1 MKKSSIIKL
10 STLGGILILL
20 VVAYIILAVSIFSQG
35 NGDMLPEIEEG
46 EGIYLSQYVTLYPE
60 INKDSITSIYVKNQK
75 DEYTF
80 YLQEKD
86 GERKM
91 VIKGHERLT
100 YQMEVYSYLL
110 AYTRLP
116 VVPADSNIYRDVDA
130 ERMANYGLTD
140 KTCQAKYSIT
150 YKDGDKE
157 ITQTVLIG
165 NQIMSSKNLYYATV
179 EGRDS
184 VYALNGVGVEGSI
197 LLPLTEYVTPAVLK
211 NYKNTVEAMKD
222 IEYFGMYLT
231 SDLGKTLNKLVLLNQ
246 VKDGENIYYDLN
258 CGALANDQAVLAD
271 STYLDTVF
279 GQLYVSFAGN
289 RVMEILY
296 SSASEEEI
304 NKVLSKYGLGNGQ
317 ECYFVRGITEDGKS
331 LANFIS
337 KETTNEKD
345 ENVHYV
351 LSHYYEEPTIVEVSA
366 EYFDFLGSDNETYL
380 RWIQK
385 SFIQA
390 GFGEFLSAQETGS
403 SGIKVIEIT
412 TQVGETKR
420 SCRFTIEGTSGRDL
434 TIRSEDGKLV
444 FKTANNKGDYIEP
457 FTNMYMLIL
466 SLPRISDFTSLT
478 EDEIAEIKTDD
489 KLIYSL
495 MVETRD
501 GKVYSYKYY
510 AKNTS
515 FAIAEVKE
523 GKRTEGGVEFT
534 KNQTIFEVKARH
546 LYYIDEAFS
555 KLLNNQDFDYTD
567 YVG

>member
-20 VVAYIILAVSIFSQG
+20 VVAYIILAVSFFKEKEQI
-35 NGDMLPEIEEG
+35 LPQIEEG

-60 INKDSITSIYVKNQK
+60 INKDNITSIYVKNEK

-86 GERKM
+86 GEKKM

-100 YQMEVYSYLL
+100 YQMEVYAYLL

-116 VVPADSNIYRDVDA
+116 VVPADANIYRDVDDN
-130 ERMANYGLTD
+130 RMVNYGLTNE
-140 KTCQAKYSIT
+140 TCRAKYSIT

-157 ITQTVLIG
+157 ITHTVLIG
-165 NQIMSSKNLYYATV
+165 NQIISAQNLYYATV

-184 VYALNGVGVEGSI
+184 VYALNGAGVEGSI

-211 NYKNTVEAMKD
+211 HYENTIDAMKD
-222 IEYFGMYLT
+222 IEFFGMYLT
-231 SDLGKTLNKLVLLNQ
+231 KDTGKTLSKLVLLNQ
-246 VKDGENIYYDLN
+246 VEDGENVYYNLN
-258 CGALANDQAVLAD
+258 CGAIPNDQAVLAD
-271 STYLDTVF
+271 SAYLDKVF
-279 GQLYVSFAGN
+279 GQLYVTFAGN

-296 SSASEEEI
+296 YTATEEEV
-304 NKVLSKYGLGNGQ
+304 NKSLSKYGLGNGQ
-317 ECYFVRGITEDGKS
+317 ECYFVRGLTKDGDS

-337 KETTNEKD
+337 KETTNENGEK
-345 ENVHYV
+345 VHYV

-380 RWIQK
+380 KWIQK

-390 GFGEFLSAQETGS
+390 GFGEFLSAQENGS
-403 SGIKVIEIT
+403 SGIKTIEIT
-412 TQVGETKR
+412 TKVGDTTR
-420 SCRFTIEGTSGRDL
+420 SCKFTIEGTDGRNL
-434 TIRSEDGKLV
+434 TIRSEDGSLV
-444 FKTANNKGDYIEP
+444 FKTSNNKGDYIEP

-466 SLPRISDFTSLT
+466 SLPRISDFTSLSA
-478 EDEIAEIKTDD
+478 EEIAEIKTDD
-489 KLIYSL
+489 KLVYSL
-495 MVETRD
+495 TVENRE
-501 GKVYSYKYY
+501 GKIYSYKYY
-510 AKNTS
+510 TKNTS

-523 GKRTEGGVEFT
+523 GKRTENGIEYT
-534 KNQTIFEVKARH
+534 KDQTLFEVKARH

-555 KLLNNQDFDYTD
+555 KLLKNQDFDYTD